1 MRSSDWS
8 SDVCSS
14 DLLTGGQ
21 EKMAGIR
28 PPQAYL
34 ALDMTDTAPLA
45 SLSADLTGGRTS
57 GLRFLDD
64 AGTLAI
70 VLAVTG
76 LAEAERQPPEDRRR
90 AALLAREGVTSV
102 RVALTEETKTRTI
115 IAVGG
120 GKRGIGIYNIPHHP
134 DTEKMSITVQRR

>member
-45 SLSADLTGGRTS
+45 SLAADLTGGRTS

-70 VLAVTG
+70 VLDVTG
-76 LAEAERQPPEDRRR
+76 LAEADRQPPEDRLRDR
-90 AALLAREGVTSV
+90 FLAPAGVTSF
-102 RVALTEETKTRTI
+102 RFA
-115 IAVGG
+115 
-120 GKRGIGIYNIPHHP
+120 IPAP
-134 DTEKMSITVQRR
+134 K